1 MEDDPSLAAVVV
13 MAAVVPRV
21 LVSRTSPLLVLWLP
35 RARKSMTECLV
46 HDLGLAAADLTT
58 VTMTAGVR
66 SDVARAS
73 QTTSAR
79 AWQLWALEKKAKS
92 GAKTAMIATTID
104 VVVVTRGTTSI
115 LTRAQTAT
123 IAAGHPGTRDG
134 AGTREM

>member
-13 MAAVVPRV
+13 MAAVVHRV

-46 HDLGLAAADLTT
+46 HDPGLAAADLTT

-79 AWQLWALEKKAKS
+79 AWQLWALEEKAKS

-104 VVVVTRGTTSI
+104 VVLVTRGTTSI
-115 LTRAQTAT
+115 LTRTQTAT
-123 IAAGHPGTRDG
+123 IAAGHPGTLDG